1 MKTIDLLPAVDIK
14 SGKAARLQQGKLE
27 SSINYGQPAQVIQE
41 FLAAG
46 AQWIHLVDLDAAFNL
61 GENRSLITDLI
72 AGSKVKFQ
80 LSGGITGQDSLE
92 FALSTKVSRINLAT
106 SALLDLDWIGKS
118 ISKVNAI
125 DPKCLSISLDVKG
138 EALIARGTGD
148 NLGNLFEMIKKLDQ
162 FGCNRYVITDIDGD
176 GALTGPNLNLLSKIK
191 EITKSELIASGGVA
205 SIDDLTKLRAL
216 ELSGVILGKA
226 LYTGLVDLQ
235 EAISACYK

>member
-14 SGKAARLQQGKLE
+14 FGKAARLQQGKLE

-41 FLAAG
+41 FVAAG
-46 AQWIHLVDLDAAFNL
+46 AKWIHLVDLDAAFNL
-61 GENRSLITDLI
+61 GDNRSLITDLI
-72 AGSKVKFQ
+72 AGSQVKFQ
-80 LSGGITGQDSLE
+80 LSGGITDQDSLE

-106 SALLDLDWIGKS
+106 SALLDLDWVGKS
-118 ISKVNAI
+118 ISKINTI

-138 EALIARGTGD
+138 ETLVARGTGD

-162 FGCNRYVITDIDGD
+162 FGCNRYVITDIDVD
-176 GALTGPNLNLLSKIK
+176 GALTGPNLSLLSKIK
-191 EITKSELIASGGVA
+191 EITKSELVASGGVA

>member
-1 MKTIDLLPAVDIK
+1 
-14 SGKAARLQQGKLE
+14 
-27 SSINYGQPAQVIQE
+27 
-41 FLAAG
+41 
-46 AQWIHLVDLDAAFNL
+46 
-61 GENRSLITDLI
+61 
-72 AGSKVKFQ
+72 
-80 LSGGITGQDSLE
+80 
-92 FALSTKVSRINLAT
+92 
-106 SALLDLDWIGKS
+106 
-118 ISKVNAI
+118 
-125 DPKCLSISLDVKG
+125 VKG
-138 EALIARGTGD
+138 ETLIARGTGD

-191 EITKSELIASGGVA
+191 EITKSELVASGGVA

>member
-1 MKTIDLLPAVDIK
+1 MKIIDLLPAVDIK

-27 SSINYGQPAQVIQE
+27 SSIDYGQPSQVIEE
-41 FLAAG
+41 FVAAG

-61 GENRSLITDLI
+61 GDNRSLISDLI
-72 AGSKVKFQ
+72 AGSQVKFQ
-80 LSGGITGQDSLE
+80 LSGGITDQKSLE

-106 SALLDLDWIGKS
+106 SALLDLDWVGKS
-118 ISKVNAI
+118 ISKVKAI

-138 EALIARGTGD
+138 ETLIARGTGD

-162 FGCNRYVITDIDGD
+162 FGCNRYVITDIDVD
-176 GALTGPNLNLLSKIK
+176 GALTGPNLSLLSKIK
-191 EITKSELIASGGVA
+191 EITKSELVASGGVA

-226 LYTGLVDLQ
+226 LYTGLIDLQ